1 MKTSKILS
9 SLLLGSFAI
18 FSGCSSNNTNSNT
31 AITYSYS
38 VQVQNITAGQ
48 PMSPLLVSSSALFTV
63 GESATD
69 GLEQLAEGGD
79 NSALLNT
86 DSVSGNGLIVPS
98 ASDTVTIDSQAQA
111 VSIATMLVKT
121 NDGFAGVN
129 AYDVSSLAQGDSI
142 ALYLN
147 VYDAG
152 TETNSET
159 NATVPGLG
167 GEGYNATRETSN
179 IVTLHNGIISKDD
192 GLVTSG
198 LTSVEK
204 FNNPV
209 AKVTITRTK

>member
-1 MKTSKILS
+1 MKTSNILS
-9 SLLLGSFAI
+9 ALLLSSFAI
-18 FSGCSSNNTNSNT
+18 FSGCSSNDTNSNT

-48 PMSPLLVSSSALFTV
+48 PMSPLLVSNSALFTV

-69 GLEQLAEGGD
+69 GLERLAEGGD

-98 ASDTVTIDSQAQA
+98 ASDTVTINSQTQ
-111 VSIATMLVKT
+111 VLSIATMLVKT
-121 NDGFAGVN
+121 NDGFAGLDT
-129 AYDVSSLAQGDSI
+129 YDVSSLSRQGSVT
-142 ALYLN
+142 LYLN

-159 NATVPGLG
+159 NTTVPGLG
-167 GEGYNATRETSN
+167 GEGYNVAREVSN
-179 IVTLHNGIISKDD
+179 IVTSHNGIISKDD
-192 GLVTSG
+192 GLISSG
-198 LTSVEK
+198 LTSLEK